1 MKNIL
6 FAGFV
11 SVFALITPAFAA
23 HNNPWATSTDEL
35 LAKKHDD
42 NQRQSADTPGTDEMR
57 GDMAQSGR
65 DRAGYRNG
73 GSGGG
78 AGSKG
83 GTGGGRGN
91 R

>member
-1 MKNIL
+1 MKNIFL
-6 FAGFV
+6 AGFV
-11 SVFALITPAFAA
+11 SAFALVSPAFAA
-23 HNNPWATSTDEL
+23 HNNPWASATDDL

-42 NQRQSADTPGTDEMR
+42 NQSQSADTPGTDEMR
-57 GDMAQSGR
+57 GDMVQSGS
-65 DRAGYRNG
+65 DRTGYRNA

-83 GTGGGRGN
+83 KTRGGRGK